1 MANKKTLDK
10 KKQLQHS
17 IRLKISLVML
27 LIMSLKEPL

>member
-10 KKQLQHS
+10 KKQLQHL
-17 IRLKISLVML
+17 IKISLVML